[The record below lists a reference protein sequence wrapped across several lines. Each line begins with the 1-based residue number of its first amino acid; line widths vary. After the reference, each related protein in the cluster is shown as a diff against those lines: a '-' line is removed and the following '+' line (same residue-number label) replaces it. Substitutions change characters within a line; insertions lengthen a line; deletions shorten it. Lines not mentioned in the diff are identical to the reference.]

1 MKFNDL
7 RDFKSGSLIQ
17 TDLCIIGSG
26 PAGLSIAKEFIGTN
40 VNVLVVESGGHEE
53 EADTQSLYDIE
64 NVGAFRHIQQD
75 QVRNRI
81 FGGTSHTWTGKCA
94 PFDPI
99 DFQRRDWIPYS
110 GWPIQGQDLESYL
123 DRARENLR
131 LGSNCYDERLWKI
144 FKVSSPHRFNSK
156 LLKPQFWQYSK
167 VSRQDRQPMRFGPYL
182 ISEADNIRVLL
193 HANVTHLNTNDQG
206 TRLESVEIS
215 TLDKRVSLIK
225 AKVVILCCGGIENAR
240 LLLASNRTLTCGVG
254 NQNDM
259 VGRFL
264 MDHPGNLIGT
274 FDPKKSQAI
283 SERFGS
289 YFLKDSNDYSVYQYG
304 LALAPELQRKEHL
317 LNAAAFLIEVLAK
330 DNPWDSFKRLKVVL
344 RQRRI
349 TRSAYLDVLN
359 IFRHLPFVLS
369 GIYRFLVKGQPP
381 LSKVDEMLLYSLV
394 EQSPDPESRVTL
406 SDEKDLL
413 GMPISKINWKISD
426 LEKRTVARLAYLIAQ
441 EFERLN
447 LPKLKL
453 SDWLNQDADWG
464 SNCIDRAHPI
474 GTTRM
479 SNNPEDGVVNPN
491 CQVHTVEGL
500 FIAGSS
506 VFPTTGHAN
515 PTLMIVAMAIRLADW
530 LKATTFSSPAQEKLE
545 LTVSNS
551 QAGVSPLR
559 SID

>member
-1 MKFNDL
+1 M
-7 RDFKSGSLIQ
+7 
-17 TDLCIIGSG
+17 
-26 PAGLSIAKEFIGTN
+26 
-40 VNVLVVESGGHEE
+40 
-53 EADTQSLYDIE
+53 YDIE

-144 FKVSSPHRFNSK
+144 FKVSLPHRFNSK

-240 LLLASNRTLTCGVG
+240 LLLASNRTLKCGVG

-274 FDPKKSQAI
+274 FDPRKSQAI

-369 GIYRFLVKGQPP
+369 GMSI
-381 LSKVDEMLLYSLV
+381 
-394 EQSPDPESRVTL
+394 
-406 SDEKDLL
+406 
-413 GMPISKINWKISD
+413 
-426 LEKRTVARLAYLIAQ
+426 RL
-441 EFERLN
+441 
-447 LPKLKL
+447 K
-453 SDWLNQDADWG
+453 
-464 SNCIDRAHPI
+464 
-474 GTTRM
+474 
-479 SNNPEDGVVNPN
+479 NNPIRGLAWNPLP
-491 CQVHTVEGL
+491 VH
-500 FIAGSS
+500 S
-506 VFPTTGHAN
+506 
-515 PTLMIVAMAIRLADW
+515 
-530 LKATTFSSPAQEKLE
+530 
-545 LTVSNS
+545 
-551 QAGVSPLR
+551 
-559 SID
+559 